1 MNKDTLFL
9 LTPGFE
15 DPDYPGQTFY
25 CEHCALM
32 EGVFASFPHLGQNL
46 DIRRIGWPRPRRDV
60 IALVGEEN
68 QSLPLLI
75 LTKGEHSVH
84 QTGEYEGNAFVSDKD
99 AIMAVLSERH
109 GFPNPHP

>member
-15 DPDYPGQTFY
+15 DPAYPGQTFY
-25 CEHCALM
+25 CEHCALL
-32 EGVFASFPHLGQNL
+32 EGVLASFPQLGQSL
-46 DIRRIGWPRPRRDV
+46 DVRRISWPRPRHDV
-60 IALVGEEN
+60 IALVGEAN

-75 LTKGEHSVH
+75 LAKGERSLH
-84 QTGEYEGNAFVSDKD
+84 QTGEYEDRAFISNKD

-109 GFPNPHP
+109 DFPNPHP